1 MSLVQRSKREH
12 CPQCG
17 HVEVQNFV
25 LVQPGEDVEV
35 FVECATCGG
44 FVARYTLRLYTSH
57 DPYRSF
63 LRLMRQRRHASGA
76 AALKQSEDFAKKL
89 WEEYRTVKERVHV
102 NEETRKLEDL
112 LDEMDGPI

>member
-12 CPQCG
+12 CPRCG
-17 HVEVQNFV
+17 HVNMQNLL
-25 LVQPGEDVEV
+25 LVQPGEDVQV
-35 FVECATCGG
+35 FVECATCGE

-63 LRLMRQRRHASGA
+63 LRMMRQRRLSSGA
-76 AALKQSEDFAKKL
+76 AALKQSGDFTKAL
-89 WEEYRTVKERVHV
+89 WEEYRTAKERVRV